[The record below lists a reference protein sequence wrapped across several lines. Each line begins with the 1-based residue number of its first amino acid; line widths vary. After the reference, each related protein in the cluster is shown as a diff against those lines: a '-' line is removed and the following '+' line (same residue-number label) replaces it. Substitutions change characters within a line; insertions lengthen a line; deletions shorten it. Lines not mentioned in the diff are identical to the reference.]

1 MARLCRQTS
10 NAATVTPV
18 RLTLVM
24 IDLDFVVPS
33 PSWPLE
39 LLPNMYRLP
48 AESTAA
54 EEESPALTE
63 TGVAA
68 PGSRLTRLG

>member
-10 NAATVTPV
+10 NSLTVTPV
-18 RLTLVM
+18 RLTLV
-24 IDLDFVVPS
+24 IVDLGFVVPS

-48 AESTAA
+48 AESTTA
-54 EEESPALTE
+54 EE
-63 TGVAA
+63 
-68 PGSRLTRLG
+68 